1 MSASNGKW
9 ELGVVSFFDSFE
21 DFDQFTRLGSNY
33 PTDGSLTT
41 DVNESENMVLD
52 QTIASD
58 YTAAPFYLYTPADT
72 SVGGAQGAELLIGPS
87 SNSDFDGS
95 ISRTRIKSATNN
107 YTFKVGDSDNYSVE
121 TIPYA
126 KYQANDPVII
136 RTVPHGWTPE
146 GTPEAVDFQVRPID
160 RYDNNYVNLHMDGGT
175 SATIDST
182 SAYAYFNQKAVRLSV
197 NNTTSNNSRRL
208 NRLTPVNSIS
218 PHVPKYRFSCY
229 YRLLK
234 GNPRAT
240 TDIDTTATTADPA
253 RINLRAM
260 SADGTFLGNLTG
272 EATSPNVY
280 ETIMKIGSDSADY
293 KTEFTLFTAPIGFY
307 QTGDSAV
314 TGEWNMMTGSSASD
328 VKNPLKTAGLRTNR
342 LEMQL
347 MLSGGKNAAFDI
359 DDLMIE
365 HAAGTSNEL
374 NGYYEMPTWH
384 EQGSLQWNYRQPA
397 TRNTYTVNNTLKR
410 SKTSGN
416 LKPKHVISASYVNV
430 PKQMFYDMRSL
441 LGWQD
446 RGHLISLRPYHSG
459 LPNVM
464 QGVISVDNF
473 SNQMWDLDRVS
484 FSLKFEEA

>member
-1 MSASNGKW
+1 MSASDGKW

-21 DFDQFTRLGSNY
+21 DFDQFTRLGSDY
-33 PTDGSLTT
+33 STLPTDVLSSGYI
-41 DVNESENMVLD
+41 VLD

-72 SVGGAQGAELLIGPS
+72 TVGGAQGAELVIGPS
-87 SNSDFDGS
+87 TNSDFDGAITRS
-95 ISRTRIKSATNN
+95 RIKTSANN
-107 YTFKVGDSDNYSVE
+107 YTFTTGDVGNYSVE
-121 TIPYA
+121 TVPYA
-126 KYQANDPVII
+126 KYKANDPVII

-146 GTPEAVDFQVRPID
+146 ATPEAVDFQVRPIS
-160 RYDNNYVNLHMDGGT
+160 RYDDNYVNLHMDGGT

-182 SAYAYFNQKAVRLSV
+182 AAYAYFNQKAVRLSV
-197 NNTTSNNSRRL
+197 NSTSPSSSRRL
-208 NRLTPVNSIS
+208 NRITPVNSID
-218 PHVPKYRFSCY
+218 PRVPKYRMSAY

-234 GNPRAT
+234 GDPRST
-240 TDIDTTATTADPA
+240 TNINTASAGTDPA

-260 SADGTFLGNLTG
+260 SADGTFLGALTN
-272 EATSPNVY
+272 EASSPDVF
-280 ETIMKIGSDSADY
+280 EAPLKLGSDSSHH
-293 KTEFTLFTAPIGFY
+293 KTEFTLFTVPFGFY

-314 TGEWNMMTGSSASD
+314 DGEWNMMKDSSASD
-328 VKNPLKTAGLRTNR
+328 LKNPMKTAGLRTNR
-342 LEMQL
+342 IEIQL
-347 MLSGGKNAAFDI
+347 MLRGGTNTAFDI

-410 SKTSGN
+410 AKTSGN
-416 LKPKHVISASYVNV
+416 LKPKHIISASYVNV
-430 PKQMFYDMRSL
+430 PKQMFYDMRTL